1 MKVRR
6 LPPVDFEAT
15 EAAQYYKA
23 IDPKL
28 SERLIKEFEASIQRI
43 LRFPH
48 GWKPID
54 ADLRQCVVKGF
65 PYVAIYSVRGEEIII
80 VAFANTHRRPG
91 YWRNRLASL

>member
-6 LPPVDFEAT
+6 LQTVDAEAIEAT
-15 EAAQYYKA
+15 RYYKA

-28 SERLIKEFEASIQRI
+28 SERLIKEFEASIERI
-43 LRFPH
+43 QRFPN

-54 ADLRQCVVKGF
+54 ANLRQCVVRGF
-65 PYVAIYSVRGEEIII
+65 PYVVIYTVRGEEIIV

-91 YWRNRLASL
+91 YWRNRLTSI